1 MVLIHLSMSVQCVVD
16 ECLIYTMSFSAVSS
30 PSPSYHDLQAMAM
43 GFGVVSFIVILLLVV
58 AIITAVVLY
67 ARELLYIYCTHCAYV
82 YMVICYGGYHIMHG
96 NRYVTDI
103 HVGVKFQT

>member
-1 MVLIHLSMSVQCVVD
+1 MS
-16 ECLIYTMSFSAVSS
+16 LSAVSS
-30 PSPSYHDLQAMAM
+30 PSPSYHDLQAMVM

-67 ARELLYIYCTHCAYV
+67 TRELLYIYCIHCAYV
-82 YMVICYGGYHIMHG
+82 YMVICYGGYHNVMHG

-103 HVGVKFQT
+103 QVGVKFQT